1 MRVNDEEEFMKN
13 RRNSSLVTKLLVII
27 ASSTCFS
34 LSTFA
39 ADDSGYST
47 MRKPNMFTSEYK
59 PHVGLLAGA
68 VMPEDSDADDET
80 NLGLDIGYAPGKENF
95 TLGLEYGFSQVGS
108 GDAEEDLHTGLVKA
122 GYNFGGD
129 TTLIKHSW
137 VALGVGAL
145 FTDEDTLAVAAP
157 MIGFDIPVSDMDK
170 EYITLGANARYN
182 FVEEQGDLENDSLT
196 VNGAVKYWY

>member
-1 MRVNDEEEFMKN
+1 MKN
-13 RRNSSLVTKLLVII
+13 SISSLVTKLIVIV
-27 ASSTCFS
+27 ASCTCFS
-34 LSTFA
+34 LSAVA
-39 ADDSGYST
+39 AEDDSGYSS

-80 NLGLDIGYAPGKENF
+80 NIGLDIGYAPGKENF

-108 GDAEEDLHTGLVKA
+108 GDAEEDVHTALLKA
-122 GYNFGGD
+122 GYAFGGD
-129 TTLIKHSW
+129 TALIKHSW

-145 FTDEDTLAVAAP
+145 INEDDTLGVAAP
-157 MIGFDIPVSDMDK
+157 MIGFDIPVSDQDK

-182 FVEEQGDLENDSLT
+182 FVEQVAPDNDSLT